1 MTPSDVLARV
11 CKARGVALTTLKS
24 KNRHASVVRA
34 RQEAMYLLRTHT
46 PLSYPEIGRLLNRD
60 HTTCM
65 YGAEMVGFD
74 AMEDADYGDELA
86 AIVRPMTFARALN
99 EEARAA

>member
-1 MTPSDVLARV
+1 MTPADLVLRV
-11 CKARGVALTTLKS
+11 CRARGVSLTTLKS

-34 RQEAMYLLRTHT
+34 RQEAMYLLRTHAA
-46 PLSYPEIGRLLNRD
+46 LSYPEIGRLLNRD

-65 YGAEMVGFD
+65 YGVEVVEFCVH
-74 AMEDADYGDELA
+74 ADDDYRDELA

-99 EEARAA
+99 EQAVAA